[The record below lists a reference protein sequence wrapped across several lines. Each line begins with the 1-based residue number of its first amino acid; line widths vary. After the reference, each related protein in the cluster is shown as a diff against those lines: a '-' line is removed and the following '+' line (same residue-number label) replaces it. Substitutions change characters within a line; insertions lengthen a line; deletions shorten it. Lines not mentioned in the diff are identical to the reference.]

1 MATLK
6 SSDNNEMIVT
16 CDCNCD
22 EGIRVMIDKSYELYG
37 EYCYLTYISGNFYK
51 EQAGLLDKLKKIWK
65 IIRNK
70 DFYYSEIV
78 MSKEDFDNYKKW
90 INEH

>member
-6 SSDNNEMIVT
+6 LSDNNEIIVT

-22 EGIRVMIDKSYELYG
+22 KGIRVKIDKLYELYG

-51 EQAGLLDKLKKIWK
+51 EQSGLLDKLKKIWR

-78 MSKEDFDNYKKW
+78 MSKEDFEDYKKW

>member
-6 SSDNNEMIVT
+6 SKDNKEIIIT

-22 EGIRVMIDKSYELYG
+22 EGIRVKIDESYG
-37 EYCYLTYISGNFYK
+37 DYCYLTYISGNWYK
-51 EQAGLLDKLKKIWK
+51 EQNVLSKKLKKIWN

-70 DFYYSEIV
+70 DFYYSEVV
-78 MSKEDFDNYKKW
+78 MSKEDFEEYKKW

>member
-6 SSDNNEMIVT
+6 SKDNNEMIIT
-16 CDCNCD
+16 CCCNCD
-22 EGIRVMIDKSYELYG
+22 EGIRIKIDESYDD
-37 EYCYLTYISGNFYK
+37 YCYLTYISGNFYK
-51 EQAGLLDKLKKIWK
+51 EQHVLSKKLKKIWN

-70 DFYYSEIV
+70 DFYYSEVV
-78 MSKEDFDNYKKW
+78 MSKEDFEEYKKW

>member
-6 SSDNNEMIVT
+6 SNDNKQMVIT
-16 CDCNCD
+16 CNCGCD
-22 EGIRVMIDKSYELYG
+22 EGIRVEINKDFG
-37 EYCYLTYISGNFYK
+37 DYCYISYISGNFYK
-51 EQAGLLDKLKKIWK
+51 EQASLLDKIKKIWK

-70 DFYYSEIV
+70 DFYYSEIC
-78 MSKEDFDNYKKW
+78 MSREDFEDYKRW